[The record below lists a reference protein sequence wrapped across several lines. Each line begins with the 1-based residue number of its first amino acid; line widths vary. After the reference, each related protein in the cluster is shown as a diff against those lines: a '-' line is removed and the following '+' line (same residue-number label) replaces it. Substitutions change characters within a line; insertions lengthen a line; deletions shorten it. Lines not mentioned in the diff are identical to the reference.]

1 MHTASE
7 LLEILISETN
17 PENRAGMARFGIN
30 PAGTLGIS
38 IPRLRELARSNKRN
52 HEAALELY
60 LSGYHEAKILA
71 SMMAD
76 PKRMTQGLMT
86 EWVTGFDSWDV
97 CDQVCLNAFATSP
110 NRWLVP
116 FTWMEDDHEFIRRAG
131 FVMIAVLAVKDL
143 KAPDDGFIQS
153 FSYCRTYATDPRNFV
168 KKAISWA
175 LRQTGRK
182 RPGLLPVIS
191 QLTNDLLASNDATSR
206 WIGRDV
212 RNYLLPD

>member
-1 MHTASE
+1 MQTARE
-7 LLEILISETN
+7 LLSILISETN
-17 PENRAGMARFGIN
+17 PVNREGMARFGIN

-60 LSGYHEAKILA
+60 QSGYHEARILA
-71 SMMAD
+71 SMMAE
-76 PKRMTQGLMT
+76 PKRMTQELMQD
-86 EWVTGFDSWDV
+86 WVTCFDSWDV

-110 NRWLVP
+110 DRWLVP
-116 FTWMEDDHEFIRRAG
+116 FSWMEDDREFIRRAG

-143 KAPDDGFIQS
+143 KAPDDGFIRS
-153 FSYCRTYATDPRNFV
+153 LPYCRTYATDPRNFV

-182 RPGLLPVIS
+182 RSALVPSII
-191 QLTNDLLASNDATSR
+191 QLAGDLLASNDPTSR